1 MKNKFTSILFAFAAV
16 FATADAGANVVISQV
31 YGGGNNSG
39 ATYQNDF
46 IELFNNG
53 ASAVSING
61 WSVQYT
67 SASGTSWSSNI
78 TDLPNVSLMPGQY
91 FLIQESGGT
100 TNGVAL
106 PTPDLPNGAINLS
119 GTNGKVVLVNS
130 TTAATVACPTDTSVV
145 DFVGYGSANC
155 PTPAGVLSNSTAAIR
170 NGGGCA
176 NTNNNAS
183 DFTVATPTPRNTS
196 STANV
201 CNSNAPTNPTGV
213 GSATPNQVQAGDPV
227 TLTVVVTP
235 GSNPTS
241 TLLYVEAN
249 LTSIGGVDSVE
260 LNDDGPNNDGTEN
273 FSLQTTVAADEM
285 PGPRSISLTV
295 GDLQE
300 RETNPSIAL
309 TVIGPPITIMQIQ
322 GTKSASDYAG
332 QTVST
337 QNNIVTALKS
347 NGFFMQDPVGD
358 GLITTSDAV
367 FVFTN
372 SAPAVMVGDSVN
384 VTGIVSEFDGATE
397 IGGSLTNH
405 TLTIGENSQNNAL
418 PAPVDLASAAY
429 LPTGNPLSG
438 PCGLQAVPT
447 AVDGYQANNFSCVDG
462 MLVTISNATVTG
474 ATFASGADGVTKGT
488 PQGLYAV
495 VTGAPRPFR
504 EIGAQYPGLGGSI
517 PVWDGDPEIVEI
529 YYPGLSVFPPTGH
542 GLSEYVYNAGTTFT
556 VTGVIQAFAFS
567 DSVSPFYEIY
577 PTDMSVI
584 DAVTPDELL
593 KPVAD
598 AQSNTLT
605 IGTQNFLHFFNNTAD
620 GSENHGHYT
629 DNCTGD
635 GKSDS
640 CPSALQYMQRTSKWA
655 QVICD
660 ELKSPVVL
668 DLEEVENRSTLADLA
683 AEVTTTCQTVYVP
696 YLIQGNDPSGINNG
710 LLVRSD
716 VNVTS
721 VTQLYLNTQTA
732 NCSGPPSNPA
742 PCLLNDRPPVLMR
755 ASWNGYQF
763 AVLAIY
769 DRSLSGVGPGDTY
782 VSKKRAEEAAEVA
795 KIVQA
800 WQSGSPLNG
809 AGDARQDPSGDISTG
824 SFDIM
829 GEASVPLI
837 VAGDFNAYQFT
848 DGYVDVTGM
857 IAGTAVQ
864 NQNSVW
870 FNGNQYDTDV
880 ATYVPPTPPLV
891 DTGFAANPDDRY
903 SFQFDGYVQEID
915 HILISRSGLK
925 DFISVSN
932 AHGNADVSEASPVIL
947 DDTTPARSGDH
958 DGQVVQIAI
967 DRIFAN
973 GFEVQP

>member
-1 MKNKFTSILFAFAAV
+1 MQNKFTSILFALAAL
-16 FATADAGANVVISQV
+16 FATVDAGANVVISQV
-31 YGGGNNSG
+31 YGGGNNSM

-53 ASAVSING
+53 TSAVPLNG
-61 WSVQYT
+61 WSVQYASST
-67 SASGTSWSSNI
+67 GATWSGTTN
-78 TDLPNVSLMPGQY
+78 LPNVNLQPGQY

-100 TNGVAL
+100 TNGAPL
-106 PTPDLPNGAINLS
+106 PTPDVSGGLIALS
-119 GTNGKVVLVNS
+119 ATNGKVALVS
-130 TTAATVACPTDTSVV
+130 STAALSGACPTDSTVL
-145 DFVGYGSANC
+145 DLVGYGTANC
-155 PTPAGVLSNSTAAIR
+155 PTPVGVLSNSTAAIR
-170 NGGGCA
+170 NSGGCA

-196 STANV
+196 STTNV
-201 CNSNAPTNPTGV
+201 CNASAPTNPIGV
-213 GSATPNQVQAGDPV
+213 GTATPNQVQAGDPV
-227 TLTVVVTP
+227 TLNVVVTP
-235 GSNPTS
+235 GTNPTS
-241 TLLYVEAN
+241 TLMYVEAN
-249 LTSIGGVDSVE
+249 LTSIGGADSVE
-260 LNDDGPNNDGTEN
+260 LTGGSFNPDGSEN
-273 FSLQTTVAADEM
+273 FSLQTTVGADEM

-295 GDLQE
+295 GDLQD
-300 RETNPSIAL
+300 RVTNPSISL

-358 GLITTSDAV
+358 GIVATSDAV

-372 SAPAVMVGDSVN
+372 SAPGVAVGDSVN
-384 VTGIVSEFDGATE
+384 VTGTVSEFDGATE

-405 TLTIGENSQNNAL
+405 TLTIGVNSHSNGL

-429 LPTGNPLSG
+429 RPTGDPLNG
-438 PCGLQAVPT
+438 PCALQAAPT

-474 ATFASGADGVTKGT
+474 ATFGSGSDGVHTGT

-495 VTGAPRPFR
+495 VTGTPRPFR

-517 PVWDGDPEIVEI
+517 PVWDGDPEIVEV
-529 YYPGLSVFPPTGH
+529 YYPGLPAFPPAGH
-542 GLSEYVYNAGTTFT
+542 SLGEYVYNAGTTFT

-577 PTDMSVI
+577 PTDMRVI
-584 DAVTPDELL
+584 DAVQPDELL

-598 AQSNTLT
+598 ALPDTLS
-605 IGTQNFLHFFNNTAD
+605 IGTQNFLHFFNATGD
-620 GSENHGHYT
+620 GSENNGHYT
-629 DNCTGD
+629 DACTGN
-635 GKSDS
+635 GSSDT
-640 CPSALQYMQRTSKWA
+640 CPTPTEYAERKSKWA
-655 QVICD
+655 QVICE

-668 DLEEVENRSTLADLA
+668 DLEEVENYSTLADLA
-683 AEVTTTCQTVYVP
+683 SEVTTTCQTVYVP

-710 LLVRSD
+710 LLVRND

-721 VTQLYLNTQTA
+721 VTQLYLNTMTN
-732 NCSGPPSNPA
+732 NCSSGTS
-742 PCLLNDRPPVLMR
+742 CTLNDRPPVLLR
-755 ASWNGYQF
+755 ASWKSYQF

-769 DRSLSGVGPGDTY
+769 DRSLNGVGPGDTY
-782 VSKKRAEEAAEVA
+782 VSKKRAEEAAQVA
-795 KIVQA
+795 SIAQA
-800 WQSGSPLNG
+800 WQTGGTLTN
-809 AGDARQDPSGDISTG
+809 AGDARQTPDG
-824 SFDIM
+824 SVLPGPYTIV
-829 GEASVPLI
+829 GEANVPLI

-864 NQNSVW
+864 NQNLFW
-870 FNGNQYDTDV
+870 FAGNSQDHDTL
-880 ATYVPPTPPLV
+880 TYVPPTPSLV
-891 DTGFAANPDDRY
+891 DTGFAADPNERY

-915 HILISRSGLK
+915 HILITRTGWK
-925 DFISVSN
+925 DFIRVSN

-958 DGQVVQIAI
+958 DGQVIQLAI

>member
-1 MKNKFTSILFAFAAV
+1 MQNKLTSILFAFAAV

-31 YGGGNNSG
+31 YGGGNNSQ

-53 ASAVSING
+53 ASAASLNG

-67 SASGTSWSSNI
+67 SSAGTTWTN
-78 TDLPNVSLMPGQY
+78 TTNLPNVMLQPGQY

-100 TNGVAL
+100 TNGVPL
-106 PTPDLPNGAINLS
+106 PTPDVSGGAINLS
-119 GTNGKVVLVNS
+119 GTNGKVALVNS
-130 TTAATVACPTDTSVV
+130 TTALSGACPTDSSVL

-155 PTPAGVLSNSTAAIR
+155 PTAAGVLSNTTAAIR
-170 NGGGCA
+170 NGGGCT

-183 DFTVATPTPRNTS
+183 DFTVATPTPRSTS

-213 GSATPNQVQAGDPV
+213 GTATPNQVQAGDPV

-235 GSNPTS
+235 GANPTS
-241 TLLYVEAN
+241 TFLYVEAN
-249 LTSIGGVDSVE
+249 LTSIGGSDSVE
-260 LNDDGPNNDGTEN
+260 FYDDGSNPDGTEN
-273 FSLQTTVAADEM
+273 FSLQTTVGADEM

-295 GDLQE
+295 GDLQD
-300 RETNPSIAL
+300 RVTNPSIAL

-347 NGFFMQDPVGD
+347 TGFFMQDPMGD

-367 FVFTN
+367 FVFTS
-372 SAPAVMVGDSVN
+372 SAPTVLVGDSVN

-397 IGGSLTNH
+397 IGGSLTTH
-405 TLTIGENSQNNAL
+405 TLTIGVNSHGNGL
-418 PAPVDLASAAY
+418 PAPVDLASADY
-429 LPTGNPLSG
+429 LPTGDPLHG
-438 PCGLQAVPT
+438 PCALQATPT
-447 AVDGYQANNFSCVDG
+447 EIDGYQANNFSCLDG
-462 MLVTISNATVTG
+462 MLVTISSATVTG
-474 ATFASGADGVTKGT
+474 ATFGSGSDGVTEGT

-495 VTGAPRPFR
+495 VTGTARPFR

-517 PVWDGDPEIVEI
+517 PVWDGDPEIVEV
-529 YYPGLSVFPPTGH
+529 YYPGLPVFPPTGH
-542 GLSEYVYNAGTTFT
+542 NLSEYIYNAGTTFT

-577 PTDMSVI
+577 PTDMTAI
-584 DAVTPDELL
+584 DPVQPDELL

-598 AQSNTLT
+598 ALPETLT
-605 IGTQNFLHFFNNTAD
+605 IGTQNFLHFFNATAD
-620 GSENHGHYT
+620 GSENNGHYT
-629 DNCTGD
+629 DNCPGN
-635 GKSDS
+635 GSSDV
-640 CPSALQYMQRTSKWA
+640 CPTPTEYAERKSKWA
-655 QVICD
+655 QMICN

-668 DLEEVENRSTLADLA
+668 DIEEVENRSTLSDLA
-683 AEVTTTCQTVYVP
+683 TEVTATCQTLYVP

-742 PCLLNDRPPVLMR
+742 PCLLNDRPPLLMR

-769 DRSLSGVGPGDTY
+769 DRSLNGVGPGDTY

-795 KIVQA
+795 KIVQS
-800 WQSGSPLNG
+800 WQSGSALNG

-857 IAGTAVQ
+857 IAGTAAQ

-870 FNGNQYDTDV
+870 FTENQYDTDV
-880 ATYVPPTPPLV
+880 TTYVPPTPSLV
-891 DTGFAANPDDRY
+891 DTGFAADPNDRY

-915 HILISRSGLK
+915 HILITRNGWK
-925 DFISVSN
+925 DFIRVSN
-932 AHGNADVSEASPVIL
+932 AHGDADVSEASTVIL

-958 DGQVVQIAI
+958 DGQVIQIAI